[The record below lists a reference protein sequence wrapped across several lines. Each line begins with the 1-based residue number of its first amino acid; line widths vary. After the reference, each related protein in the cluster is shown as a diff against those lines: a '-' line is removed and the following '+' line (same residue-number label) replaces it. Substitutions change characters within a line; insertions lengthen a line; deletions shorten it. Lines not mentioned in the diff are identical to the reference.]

1 VYFMDCK
8 LIMTIDEMQDRQAW
22 LQARKHSI
30 GGSEAGIIAGLNP
43 WKSPYELW
51 LEKTGQA
58 EPPALEDNERIYW
71 GNVLEDTVAKEFT
84 KRTGKKVQRRG
95 LMQSNAYPFIT
106 ASVDRLVTGEP
117 AGLECKTTSA
127 YNVKQW
133 ADGQTPPSYY
143 CQCQHYMLVTGAPY
157 WYIAVLIGGQQY
169 EYRKIERDNEDIAA
183 LLEMEQDFW
192 QHVTDRTPPAI
203 DGTDSC
209 TNAIREK
216 FKGGN
221 AEPVTLPSTAAAL
234 IESYDALKQAEKD
247 AKAQRQKVEN
257 ELCTMLGDNE
267 SGYIGERLIS
277 WKSHAGRITLDTKQL
292 KSDLPD
298 IYEKYAKEGKPYRTF
313 KA

>member
-1 VYFMDCK
+1 MDCK

-106 ASVDRLVTGEP
+106 ASVDRMIIGEP
-117 AGLECKTTSA
+117 AGLECKTTGA
-127 YNVKQW
+127 YNRNQW
-133 ADGQTPPSYY
+133 QDGQTPPSYY

-183 LLEMEQDFW
+183 LLELEQDFW
-192 QHVTDRTPPAI
+192 QHVTDRHPPAI
-203 DGTDSC
+203 DGTESC
-209 TNAIREK
+209 TNAIKEK
-216 FKGGN
+216 YQGGN
-221 AEPVTLPSTAAAL
+221 AAPVTLPNAAAAL
-234 IESYDALKQAEKD
+234 IESYDTLKQAEKD
-247 AKAQRQKVEN
+247 TKEQRQKVEN
-257 ELCTMLGDNE
+257 EICAMLGDNE
-267 SGYIGERLIS
+267 AGYIGERLVT
-277 WKSHAGRITLDTKQL
+277 WKSHAGRVTLDTKQL
-292 KSDLPD
+292 KADHPD
-298 IYEKYAKEGKPYRTF
+298 IYTKYAKAGKPYRTF